1 MTLDDLSAQL
11 RRFADGELDLAEL
24 RRAFEPA
31 LDADPLDVARSDAR
45 PWADAP
51 DDARLAWR
59 LIHLFDSAEP
69 DDEAALRRL
78 ADRLVR
84 SVADAGS
91 ATTHELLRL
100 IADQDRFCEILRRH
114 RRGVV
119 SRTGFLSV
127 VAESRYPPHVKLWLQ
142 HAGPGALA
150 RLCARLEAGEY
161 AALAGMVERAPGE

>member
-1 MTLDDLSAQL
+1 MTLDELSTQL
-11 RRFADGELDLAEL
+11 RRFADGELDLTAL
-24 RRAFEPA
+24 RRAFEPS

-59 LIHLFDSAEP
+59 LIHLFDSAP
-69 DDEAALRRL
+69 PADEAVLRRL
-78 ADRLVR
+78 AGRLLR

-91 ATTHELLRL
+91 ATTHELLRV

-114 RRGVV
+114 HAGVI

-127 VAESRYPPHVKLWLQ
+127 VAESRYPPHVKLWLR
-142 HAGPGALA
+142 HAGPAALA

-161 AALAGMVERAPGE
+161 AAVAGMVEREPEE